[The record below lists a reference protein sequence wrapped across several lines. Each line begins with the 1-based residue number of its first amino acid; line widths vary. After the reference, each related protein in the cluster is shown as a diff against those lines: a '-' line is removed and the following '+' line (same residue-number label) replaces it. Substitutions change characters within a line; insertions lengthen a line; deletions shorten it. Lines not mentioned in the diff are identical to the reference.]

1 MQLLKGLVQLR
12 MDLLRLGFRVVLYD
26 EFKTSASCPDCFNRT
41 NSFQLHRS
49 PGPWRIHVLRRQYMD
64 YLEQNQG
71 LANFLAN
78 TKGSEIGLHF
88 QKTVSTLR
96 LSNYKLNYF
105 FDVNCFDGGN
115 LIHLTAHE
123 NYQRLPGGMPKIN
136 HGDFRNW
143 EFQSISP
150 EKMLRQ

>member
-1 MQLLKGLVQLR
+1 
-12 MDLLRLGFRVVLYD
+12 
-26 EFKTSASCPDCFNRT
+26 
-41 NSFQLHRS
+41 
-49 PGPWRIHVLRRQYMD
+49 MD
-64 YLEQNQG
+64 YLKQNQD

-78 TKGSEIGLHF
+78 TKPSEIGLHF

-96 LSNYKLNYF
+96 LSNYTLNYF

-115 LIHLTAHE
+115 LRHLTAHE
-123 NYQRLPGGMPKIN
+123 NYQTLPEGMPKVDP
-136 HGDFRNW
+136 GDVLTW